1 MSMIAIDAEETKG
14 MSTDELL
21 EDLKTSI
28 MVALT
33 DTDRCNAF
41 DNLSDVMVDVS
52 EIKTRLER
60 VEELEG
66 RTDSYRKWYHQEHE
80 EVVKLKK
87 QLAELS
93 K

>member
-1 MSMIAIDAEETKG
+1 MSMIAIDVEEAIG

-21 EDLKTSI
+21 EDLKMSI

-41 DNLSDVMVDVS
+41 NNLSDVMVDVS
-52 EIKTRLER
+52 EIETRLER
-60 VEELEG
+60 VDELEESVE
-66 RTDSYRKWYHQEHE
+66 TYRKWYHKEHE
-80 EVVKLKK
+80 EVKKLKE
-87 QLAELS
+87 QLAQLS

>member
-1 MSMIAIDAEETKG
+1 MSMIEIDAKSAEG
-14 MSTDELL
+14 MTTEELL
-21 EDLKTSI
+21 EDLKMSI

-66 RTDSYRKWYHQEHE
+66 RTESYRKWYHQEHE
-80 EVVKLKK
+80 EVTKLKE
-87 QLAELS
+87 QLAKLS

>member
-1 MSMIAIDAEETKG
+1 MSMIETDAKFAEG

-21 EDLKTSI
+21 EDLKMSI

-60 VEELEG
+60 VEELEE
-66 RTDSYRKWYHQEHE
+66 RAETYRKWYHKEHE
-80 EVVKLKK
+80 EVVKLKN

>member
-1 MSMIAIDAEETKG
+1 MSMIATDAEATKG

-66 RTDSYRKWYHQEHE
+66 HAESYRKWYHQEHE
-80 EVVKLKK
+80 EVMKLKK

>member
-1 MSMIAIDAEETKG
+1 
-14 MSTDELL
+14 MSTISVDVEATKSMNTTELL

-33 DTDRCNAF
+33 DTDRYNAYS
-41 DNLSDVMVDVS
+41 NLRDAMVDIS
-52 EIKTRLER
+52 EIDTRLQR
-60 VEELEG
+60 VDELEG
-66 RTDSYRKWYHQEHE
+66 RVETYRKWYHNEHE